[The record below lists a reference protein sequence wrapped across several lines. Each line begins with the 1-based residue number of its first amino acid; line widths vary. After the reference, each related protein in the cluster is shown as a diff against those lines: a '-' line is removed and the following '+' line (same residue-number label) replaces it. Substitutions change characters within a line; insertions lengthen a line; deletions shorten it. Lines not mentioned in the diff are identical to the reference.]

1 MSARLGVRVPSEVE
15 MKPAFASWQTHAKA
29 VAEVLFEGP
38 QGVPN
43 PQRIDWLIDD
53 IDHFLRTV
61 GGRSK
66 VVFQAALI
74 AVATLGPVMVGRLGA
89 FHTLPLELRLK
100 ALERLEKSPGGMA
113 VFAVKT
119 LMCLHWFEH
128 PDSAREVGL
137 PDKSPRRRRS
147 S

>member
-1 MSARLGVRVPSEVE
+1 

-38 QGVPN
+38 DGPPN
-43 PQRIDWLIDD
+43 PNRIDWLVGDIDD
-53 IDHFLRTV
+53 FLTTV

-66 VVFQAALI
+66 LVFQAALM
-74 AVATLGPVMVGRLGA
+74 AVATLGPVVVGRVGA
-89 FHTLPLELRLK
+89 FHTLPLELRLR
-100 ALERLEKSPGGMA
+100 ALERLEKSPAGMA

-119 LMCLHWFEH
+119 LMCFHWFEH